1 MPFHLYEVTV
11 KAESKYL
18 VEPKS
23 KLRLKKIATDDK
35 DGFES
40 EEESLGETQKNIAR
54 LASLQEELA
63 AAQSNALLVVLQG
76 MDTAGKDGTI
86 RHIFTGVNPQ
96 GCSVTSFKV
105 PTPLEARHDF
115 LWRVHAAVPP
125 RGMIGI
131 FNRSHY
137 EDVLVTRV
145 HKTITQKQAKRRFQD
160 IVNFEELL
168 VESGTVVVKLFLHIS
183 QKEQTARLQ
192 SRMDTADK
200 RWKLSAADFAERKYW
215 DSYQQAYQD
224 AIAAT
229 SRKGAPWYI
238 VPSDHKWYRNVVVSR
253 ILVKTLEAM
262 KLKYPRPDVDIGKL
276 KL

>member
-54 LASLQEELA
+54 LASLQEEFA